1 MRSRAAAGRRVL
13 TNAHSVDHSTQVKV
27 KHRGSDTKFIAKV
40 LSIGAECDLAL
51 LTVEDDAF
59 WRGVTPLVLGR
70 LPALQ
75 DHCTVVGY
83 PIGGD
88 TISVTAGVVSRIE
101 MTPYAH
107 SATELLGV
115 QIDAAIN
122 AGNSGGPVFDSRG
135 LCVGVAFQSLK
146 HDDAENIGYIIPST
160 VVEHFLKD
168 YAAKGK
174 YTGFPTLGLEW
185 QKLENPS
192 LRKALGI
199 PSAEKGVLVRRVEPT
214 ADAAGKLLK
223 GDVLLSFDGHAV
235 ACDGTVP
242 FRVGERI
249 GFGHL
254 VSNKFAGESAQLR
267 VWRDGAVH
275 ALSVSLAVP
284 KRLIPVHTGGAPPSY
299 YIVAGFVFTPVCVP
313 YLRSEYG
320 KDFDYGACR
329 SACSHAHAHAL
340 QRQCAH
346 ARCAADAP
354 VRLLEK
360 MMHGQPESKDQELVV
375 LSQVLAAEV
384 NLGYEETVNTAVER
398 VNGTLVRNLRHLVT
412 LVESCTEPYLR
423 FDLDYN
429 QLLILETG
437 AARAATA
444 AILETHS
451 IPQQASADLA
461 DALRGGAGASGAG
474 GAAALKRKADEAEG
488 EAAAEAEA
496 APAAPRRRR

>member
-1 MRSRAAAGRRVL
+1 
-13 TNAHSVDHSTQVKV
+13 
-27 KHRGSDTKFIAKV
+27 
-40 LSIGAECDLAL
+40 
-51 LTVEDDAF
+51 
-59 WRGVTPLVLGR
+59 
-70 LPALQ
+70 
-75 DHCTVVGY
+75 
-83 PIGGD
+83 
-88 TISVTAGVVSRIE
+88 
-101 MTPYAH
+101 
-107 SATELLGV
+107 
-115 QIDAAIN
+115 
-122 AGNSGGPVFDSRG
+122 
-135 LCVGVAFQSLK
+135 
-146 HDDAENIGYIIPST
+146 
-160 VVEHFLKD
+160 
-168 YAAKGK
+168 
-174 YTGFPTLGLEW
+174 
-185 QKLENPS
+185 
-192 LRKALGI
+192 
-199 PSAEKGVLVRRVEPT
+199 
-214 ADAAGKLLK
+214 
-223 GDVLLSFDGHAV
+223 
-235 ACDGTVP
+235 
-242 FRVGERI
+242 
-249 GFGHL
+249 
-254 VSNKFAGESAQLR
+254 
-267 VWRDGAVH
+267 
-275 ALSVSLAVP
+275 VP

-320 KDFDYGACR
+320 KDFDYGAC
-329 SACSHAHAHAL
+329 ALAAHAHAHAS

-346 ARCAADAP
+346 ARGAADAP